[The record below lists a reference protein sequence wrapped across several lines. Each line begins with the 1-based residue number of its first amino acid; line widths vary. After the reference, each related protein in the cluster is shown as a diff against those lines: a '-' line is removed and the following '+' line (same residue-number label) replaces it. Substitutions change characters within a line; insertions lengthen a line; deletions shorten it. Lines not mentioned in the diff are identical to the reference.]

1 MTALT
6 RPDMRR
12 FVLLAV
18 LLATVSPA
26 WADET
31 WSNFVLEE
39 PPKPLPDI
47 RFQDAA
53 AKPLELAGFR
63 GKVVLLNLWA
73 TWCIPCRAEM
83 PTLDRLQAKLGGADF
98 VVVALSIDRKGMT
111 AVESFYREVGIV
123 HLGKYIDSGA
133 EATGHLGILGLPTT
147 LLIDREG
154 RELGRLVGPSAWDS
168 PEMVTFLQGIIA
180 PKPAP

>member
-1 MTALT
+1 MK
-6 RPDMRR
+6 R
-12 FVLLAV
+12 FVVVLLSALLAS
-18 LLATVSPA
+18 APA
-26 WADET
+26 VRADET
-31 WSNFVLEE
+31 PSNFVLEE

-53 AKPLELAGFR
+53 AKPVDLAGFR
-63 GKVVLLNLWA
+63 GEVVVLNLWA

-111 AVESFYREVGIV
+111 AVESFYRKVGIA

-133 EATGHLGILGLPTT
+133 EATSHLGILGLPTT

-168 PEMVTFLQGIIA
+168 PEMVTFLQGVIA
-180 PKPAP
+180 RKPAP

>member
-1 MTALT
+1 MK
-6 RPDMRR
+6 R
-12 FVLLAV
+12 FVVVLLSALLAS
-18 LLATVSPA
+18 APA
-26 WADET
+26 VRADEAP
-31 WSNFVLEE
+31 SNFVLNE

-53 AKPLELAGFR
+53 AKPVDLAGFR

-98 VVVALSIDRKGMT
+98 VVVALSIDRKGTT
-111 AVESFYREVGIV
+111 AVESFYREIGIA

-154 RELGRLVGPSAWDS
+154 RELGRLLGPSAWDS
-168 PEMVTFLQGIIA
+168 PEMVTFLQGVIA
-180 PKPAP
+180 RKPAP